1 MVWNLGLIQNT
12 EIQNV
17 VHSIAE
23 FVYYMLY
30 YYSASSIYIN
40 KEGRHSGDWKLEL
53 FFIIVQWK
61 QCATTHIILQAYH
74 LLLYIEIAGSAHSA
88 QIYDMHGICWTGGG
102 CGGVW
107 VEGGK
112 NGMNNKRRT
121 DMRLFPSVWLLLR
134 DHLYKSYRTYFGIA

>member
-74 LLLYIEIAGSAHSA
+74 LLLYIKIAGSAHIA
-88 QIYDMHGICWTGGG
+88 QIYAMHGICWTGGERV
-102 CGGVW
+102 GGVGEFEW
-107 VEGGK
+107 KAAKMEWITNVDGHATISK
-112 NGMNNKRRT
+112 CVIITKRSP
-121 DMRLFPSVWLLLR
+121 L
-134 DHLYKSYRTYFGIA
+134 